1 MSGEQK
7 IRAFLFYLSVL
18 VFFVALPF
26 ILSFALGYKFDPR
39 TFKFTKTGIIAI
51 KSEPAGAD
59 IYLQDKLLDEK
70 TTTSITELLPGQYN
84 VRVELV
90 KHYPWQGEV
99 SVRAG
104 QVTRIENIIL
114 FPLRPLIKQLN
125 KAKISL
131 FWADFVN
138 HRLYYVD
145 RQDNIIY
152 TSDLGG
158 ERFEMTGVLPQDSAQ
173 LKGWKVSADREKLI
187 CFNPREVLIIPLS
200 AGTDKSP
207 IILEHPNSRVLDIF
221 WHADS
226 YHFILVT
233 DKKIEVCEAKEKAVA
248 VALVT
253 LNKKNTPA
261 FYDPDNDALY
271 FLDSQAG
278 SDGKLYDNVYKLELG
293 RQNYSIQE
301 LIKPPSNNEQ

>member
-1 MSGEQK
+1 VSGEQK
-7 IRAFLFYLSVL
+7 IRVFLFYLSVL
-18 VFFVALPF
+18 FFFVTLPF
-26 ILSFALGYKFDPR
+26 ILSFALGYKFDLR
-39 TFKFTKTGIIAI
+39 TFKFTKTGLIAI
-51 KSEPAGAD
+51 KSEPANAD

-70 TTTSITELLPGQYN
+70 TPASISELLPGQYN
-84 VRVELV
+84 IRVELA
-90 KHYPWQGEV
+90 KYYPWQGEI
-99 SVRAG
+99 SVHAG

-131 FWADFVN
+131 FWADFIN

-152 TSDLGG
+152 TSDFDG
-158 ERFEMTGVLPQDSAQ
+158 ERFEMTGVLPQSSAQ

-187 CFNPREVLIIPLS
+187 CFNLREVLIIPLL
-200 AGTDKSP
+200 AGTDKAP
-207 IILEHPNSRVLDIF
+207 IMLEHPNSRVLDIF
-221 WHADS
+221 WHSDS
-226 YHFILVT
+226 YHFILLT
-233 DKKIEVCEAKEKAVA
+233 DKKIEVCEAKENAAPVT
-248 VALVT
+248 LVT
-253 LNKKNTPA
+253 LNKKNAPA

-293 RQNYSIQE
+293 RKKDSIQE
-301 LIKPPSNNEQ
+301 LIKPSSNNE